1 MCLKEAFCP
10 QSRHGLHSAR
20 RTSPSRPTSRA
31 DHRLG
36 ALLRHRQAIR
46 LANAPHPQGLHELAL
61 LKFRMFKLDLDK
73 TWVICVFSG
82 AFALLVLYALWPY
95 IAAAI
100 VVYAIAQEL
109 SAPRHLGNRRSC
121 RRWIGRLNC
130 R

>member
-1 MCLKEAFCP
+1 MWA
-10 QSRHGLHSAR
+10 
-20 RTSPSRPTSRA
+20 
-31 DHRLG
+31 
-36 ALLRHRQAIR
+36 R
-46 LANAPHPQGLHELAL
+46 LANLSALTTLDCRQGQERFLGPLAIQDGPIIRQTAI